1 MPQNSQKLLRLIKPS
16 VPLVQHDNLSLQIAQ
31 RPNPFLL
38 NLRNIVQY
46 VIFFQ
51 LLVPYLHVGYCLEG
65 LHLEACVAGLLV
77 TWVAVQSLGLEGKG
91 LGIFLCA
98 LFELAHVLFI
108 QLCFGLKLSKGCRT
122 QFDLQLLLDPINI
135 E

>member
-77 TWVAVQSLGLEGKG
+77 TWVAVQSL
-91 LGIFLCA
+91 
-98 LFELAHVLFI
+98 
-108 QLCFGLKLSKGCRT
+108 
-122 QFDLQLLLDPINI
+122 
-135 E
+135 